1 MLSKLFAFL
10 KPNDEKPSLNQIA
23 SSAGI
28 ERRRSPRVLYPS
40 CQAPKVL
47 PYILYEDFQV
57 KAKDISVGG
66 FCISSN
72 ALTDKLTAGE
82 DYEFQLKWD
91 DSMIESVSARMIAV
105 SFQKIHFQFQDVTT
119 KALDKLRLEI
129 DIAQRGS
136 KMKSTFFGLNEEIR
150 TEVKEIWVNEL
161 GDRLVFIAGQDLWVE
176 ASWMQQPIYF
186 YSNTQSDQFPANWD
200 THLRTQLLVFLVNI
214 PAPSDELKRLIDR
227 VREPI
232 VSRATA

>member
-47 PYILYEDFQV
+47 PFILYEDFQV
-57 KAKDISVGG
+57 KARDISVGG

-72 ALTDKLTAGE
+72 ALTDKLSAGE

-91 DSMIESVSARMIAV
+91 EELIETVRARMIAV
-105 SFQKIHFQFQDVTT
+105 SFQKIHFQFLEVTDR
-119 KALDKLRLEI
+119 AVDKLRLEI
-129 DIAQRGS
+129 DIAQRGA

-150 TEVKEIWVNEL
+150 TEVKEIWVNEQ
-161 GDRLVFIAGQDLWVE
+161 GDRLVFQAGMDPWVE
-176 ASWMQQPIYF
+176 VSWMNQPVNF
-186 YSNTQSDQFPANWD
+186 FLEQEQDSFPNHWD

-227 VREPI
+227 VREPL
-232 VSRATA
+232 VTRAIA